1 MKYYPK
7 VFRNGELLKE
17 VNTVIA
23 EQIKNYI
30 DAKGIKQK
38 AIANATGM
46 SKVAV
51 SETLNGN
58 RTLTAEELRR
68 ICDFLEVPYDRFMA
82 PEPEPRESEV
92 A

>member
-1 MKYYPK
+1 M
-7 VFRNGELLKE
+7 
-17 VNTVIA
+17 IA
-23 EQIKNYI
+23 EQIRNYVE
-30 DAKGIKQK
+30 AKGIKQT

-58 RTLTAEELRR
+58 RTLTAEEMKR
-68 ICDFLEVPYDRFMA
+68 ICAFLEVSCERFFEEA
-82 PEPEPRESEV
+82 ETV

>member
-1 MKYYPK
+1 M
-7 VFRNGELLKE
+7 
-17 VNTVIA
+17 IA
-23 EQIKNYI
+23 EQIRKYI
-30 DAKGIKQK
+30 EEKGIKQT

-58 RTLTAEELRR
+58 RTLTAEEMKR
-68 ICDFLEVPYDRFMA
+68 ICMFLEVPCERFF
-82 PEPEPRESEV
+82 ENDSTKVV

>member
-1 MKYYPK
+1 M
-7 VFRNGELLKE
+7 
-17 VNTVIA
+17 IA
-23 EQIKNYI
+23 EQIRKYI
-30 DAKGIKQK
+30 EEKGIKQT

-58 RTLTAEELRR
+58 RTLTAEEMKR
-68 ICDFLEVPYDRFMA
+68 ICMFLEVPCERFF
-82 PEPEPRESEV
+82 ENDSEKVV

>member
-1 MKYYPK
+1 MKI
-7 VFRNGELLKE
+7 
-17 VNTVIA
+17 VIA
-23 EQIKNYI
+23 EQIRKYI
-30 DAKGIKQK
+30 EEKGIKQT

-58 RTLTAEELRR
+58 RTLTAEEMKR
-68 ICDFLEVPYDRFMA
+68 ICMFLEVPCERFF
-82 PEPEPRESEV
+82 ENDSTKVV

>member
-1 MKYYPK
+1 M
-7 VFRNGELLKE
+7 
-17 VNTVIA
+17 IA
-23 EQIKNYI
+23 EQIRKYI
-30 DAKGIKQK
+30 EEKGIKQT

-58 RTLTAEELRR
+58 RTLTAEEMKR
-68 ICDFLEVPYDRFMA
+68 ICLFLEVPCERFFVEA
-82 PEPEPRESEV
+82 NEKIV

>member
-1 MKYYPK
+1 M
-7 VFRNGELLKE
+7 
-17 VNTVIA
+17 IA
-23 EQIKNYI
+23 EQIRRYI
-30 DAKGIKQK
+30 EKKGIKQV

-58 RTLTAEELRR
+58 RTLTAEEMKR
-68 ICDFLEVPYDRFMA
+68 ICCFLGVPCELFFELD
-82 PEPEPRESEV
+82 EPSEGAGTPKVV